1 MVEECVFRPEKAKV
15 GVVGGRDNPG
25 TVGRAKKNGEE
36 GHIVRKYAR
45 PWRGLGNWVKNCKGQ
60 R

>member
-25 TVGRAKKNGEE
+25 TVGEQKRMG
-36 GHIVRKYAR
+36 RK
-45 PWRGLGNWVKNCKGQ
+45 GI
-60 R
+60 

>member
-25 TVGRAKKNGEE
+25 TVGEQKRMGRKGIESGNMQDPGED
-36 GHIVRKYAR
+36 
-45 PWRGLGNWVKNCKGQ
+45 WVTG
-60 R
+60 